1 MPGTEEALRKGRSL
15 GSFDPPRPAPPAPH
29 QAPNRRWGAC
39 RDHAARGSGPAF
51 PALQPPRGAALPGRS
66 PACHRVGQGT
76 DPPGCPPPR
85 PAALPEES
93 FPPPRGSW
101 LLRKPSRND
110 PGPTGPVQEELCP
123 ERARG
128 KARGA
133 SPQAGGKPDAR
144 GAAPARSPGRRSR
157 RPGGRSRPRSSPGRP
172 GRVAGSGGGDP
183 GWPGARRPALLPAP
197 SAGSGLQAAGSRS
210 RSGMGAPLPAP
221 APQGRPRPLAAPGLT
236 ASAPTAL
243 PGSPGAAA
251 QGVGAR
257 SRCGLQPAGH
267 PSQGAEPAARGPEWD
282 PLVWTGLSRSRRLP
296 PRILARS
303 RCAFAVGHVWFAVQ
317 GLPRG
322 KGF

>member
-157 RPGGRSRPRSSPGRP
+157 RPGGAPGP
-172 GRVAGSGGGDP
+172 GAAREGPA
-183 GWPGARRPALLPAP
+183 GWPGA
-197 SAGSGLQAAGSRS
+197 AAGTRAGQGPAARRS
-210 RSGMGAPLPAP
+210 SP
-221 APQGRPRPLAAPGLT
+221 RPRPDRGCRRRVRAAGAGWEPRSPRPRPRDGH
-236 ASAPTAL
+236 AL
-243 PGSPGAAA
+243 WPLRDSPPQRPRLSQAHRGQLPRA
-251 QGVGAR
+251 Q
-257 SRCGLQPAGH
+257 
-267 PSQGAEPAARGPEWD
+267 ARGRAEDYNSRQAPRHSPRDLGPKGADAGGAGIFLGLCQAGGLFGSD
-282 PLVWTGLSRSRRLP
+282 PTFGLKRL
-296 PRILARS
+296 
-303 RCAFAVGHVWFAVQ
+303 
-317 GLPRG
+317 
-322 KGF
+322 